1 MEDEEEDIQLDE
13 EDDEEAD
20 QATLDIEPSN
30 VEIKTKLDEMTELN
44 IPELDKKTAFVNKVL
59 FSVLTGGVGFDTY
72 NAFMAE
78 FDLDACSGK
87 KFYEKQKNNIITCF
101 GYCRRIVPAVL

>member
-13 EDDEEAD
+13 DDDDEAD

-44 IPELDKKTAFVNKVL
+44 IPELDKKPLLLIKC
-59 FSVLTGGVGFDTY
+59 FSRF
-72 NAFMAE
+72 
-78 FDLDACSGK
+78 
-87 KFYEKQKNNIITCF
+87 
-101 GYCRRIVPAVL
+101 